1 VGLEKQKLTKN
12 SSMTMMI
19 NKMLAPLVFEGDIF
33 KRMQSLA
40 NQANAPLYSGSEPYD
55 AYKDKDDN
63 FILEFALVG
72 LDQEDISVSVSGQTL
87 KIEAGSQQKDDD
99 AEFYHRKISRR
110 SVKKHFTLHQ
120 NVDKDSI
127 QAEYKNGLLR
137 VKIPLEKEEKKDIMI
152 EVK

>member
-1 VGLEKQKLTKN
+1 MGLEKQKLTRY
-12 SSMTMMI
+12 SSMTI
-19 NKMLAPLVFEGDIF
+19 KLNKMLAPLAFEGDVF

-40 NQANAPLYSGSEPYD
+40 LRANTPLYSGSEPYD
-55 AYKDKDDN
+55 AYQDKDDN

-72 LDQEDISVSVSGQTL
+72 LDQEDVSVSVSGQTL

-120 NVDKDSI
+120 NVDKNSI

>member
-1 VGLEKQKLTKN
+1 
-12 SSMTMMI
+12 MII

-33 KRMQSLA
+33 KRIHSLA
-40 NQANAPLYSGSEPYD
+40 NEANTSLYSGSEPYD

-87 KIEAGSQQKDDD
+87 KIEAGSQQKYNH

-120 NVDKDSI
+120 TVDKDSI

>member
-1 VGLEKQKLTKN
+1 
-12 SSMTMMI
+12 MMI

-40 NQANAPLYSGSEPYD
+40 SQANSPLYSGSEPFD

-72 LDQEDISVSVSGQTL
+72 LDQGDISVYVSGQTL
-87 KIEAGSQQKDDD
+87 KIEAASHQKDDD

>member
-1 VGLEKQKLTKN
+1 MGLEKQKLTKN

-33 KRMQSLA
+33 KRMLLLSNEA
-40 NQANAPLYSGSEPYD
+40 NDPLYSGSEPFD

-87 KIEAGSQQKDDD
+87 KIEAGSQQKYNH

-127 QAEYKNGLLR
+127 EAEYKNGLLR
-137 VKIPLEKEEKKDIMI
+137 IKIPLEKEEQKDIMI
-152 EVK
+152 KVK

>member
-1 VGLEKQKLTKN
+1 MTIKL
-12 SSMTMMI
+12 
-19 NKMLAPLVFEGDIF
+19 NKMLAPLAFEGDVF

-40 NQANAPLYSGSEPYD
+40 HRANTPLYSGSEPYD
-55 AYKDKDDN
+55 AYQDKDNN

-72 LDQEDISVSVSGQTL
+72 LDQEDVSVSLSGQTL
-87 KIEAGSQQKDDD
+87 KVEAGSEQKEDD

>member
-1 VGLEKQKLTKN
+1 
-12 SSMTMMI
+12 MMM

-40 NQANAPLYSGSEPYD
+40 NEANAPLYSGSEPYN

-72 LDQEDISVSVSGQTL
+72 FDKDSICVSVSGQTL
-87 KIEAGSQQKDDD
+87 RIEAWVCPEEQEGEDARVEM